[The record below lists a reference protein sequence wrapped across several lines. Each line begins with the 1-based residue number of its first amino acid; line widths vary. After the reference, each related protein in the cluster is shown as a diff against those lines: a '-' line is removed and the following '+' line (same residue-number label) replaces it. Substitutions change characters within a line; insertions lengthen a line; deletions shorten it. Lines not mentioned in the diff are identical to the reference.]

1 MYMKKSTDTGGHRA
15 KSSDSR
21 LLSYWSTF
29 QKMVWKIKVIRKQ
42 KRLLTSNV
50 SLLSRLALK
59 VDMDK
64 TETDN
69 EYIFS

>member
-29 QKMVWKIKVIRKQ
+29 QKMVWKIKVIRK
-42 KRLLTSNV
+42 
-50 SLLSRLALK
+50 
-59 VDMDK
+59 
-64 TETDN
+64 
-69 EYIFS
+69 